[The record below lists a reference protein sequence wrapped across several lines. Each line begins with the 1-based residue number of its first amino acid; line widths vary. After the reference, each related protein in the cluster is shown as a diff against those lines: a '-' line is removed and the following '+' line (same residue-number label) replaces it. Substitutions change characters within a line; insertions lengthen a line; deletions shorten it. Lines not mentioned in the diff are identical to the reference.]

1 MALPA
6 VSIQVRSGD
15 EVDAALRRA
24 ADTAAAGARLIEWR
38 IDELAS
44 EPSAASATR
53 RLVDESPIPSIVTC
67 RTRSE
72 GGGFDGSDE
81 LRGALLATV
90 VGADHP
96 PRYVDIELAA
106 FERSRTLRAVLE
118 AALDSG
124 RDRDVHTSLILSAHD
139 FDRRPKDLLQK
150 VQRMVSEPMCAVI
163 KVAWHARSL
172 RDNLEA
178 FDLLAERRKP
188 MIALCTGRFGLLSRV
203 LAGKFGGLMTYAAQR
218 RGDET
223 ASGQPTLDELVN
235 LYRFRRIGPDTR
247 VYGIIGWP
255 AEHSVGPALHN
266 AGFEALGHDGVYL
279 PMPIGPGYEL
289 FKATVGAM
297 LDSPRLDF
305 RGASVTSP
313 HKQNLLRF
321 AREHGAAVGQNT
333 QRIGAANTLLVKD
346 DGALECLNT
355 DAPAFRE
362 ALCESMGIQVDGL
375 TGLRVAVLGAGGVG
389 RAVVAAL
396 AEAGART
403 VVFNRT
409 VKRAEI
415 LAAAFNGV
423 ASDSGKRAEVAVGEP
438 GAPRDVRFDV
448 IVNCTTIGMAGGPAP
463 ARSPLPEGVELGG
476 NVTVFDTVY
485 TPNRTPL
492 IIQAES
498 RGARTICGSAMFL
511 RQAAMQCERWTGKNA
526 PVEVFERQLAK
537 YFCQNPEP

>member
-6 VSIQVRSGD
+6 VSLQVRSGD

-223 ASGQPTLDELVN
+223 ASRQPTLDELVN
-235 LYRFRRIGPDTR
+235 L
-247 VYGIIGWP
+247 
-255 AEHSVGPALHN
+255 
-266 AGFEALGHDGVYL
+266 
-279 PMPIGPGYEL
+279 
-289 FKATVGAM
+289 
-297 LDSPRLDF
+297 
-305 RGASVTSP
+305 
-313 HKQNLLRF
+313 
-321 AREHGAAVGQNT
+321 
-333 QRIGAANTLLVKD
+333 
-346 DGALECLNT
+346 
-355 DAPAFRE
+355 
-362 ALCESMGIQVDGL
+362 
-375 TGLRVAVLGAGGVG
+375 
-389 RAVVAAL
+389 
-396 AEAGART
+396 
-403 VVFNRT
+403 
-409 VKRAEI
+409 
-415 LAAAFNGV
+415 
-423 ASDSGKRAEVAVGEP
+423 
-438 GAPRDVRFDV
+438 
-448 IVNCTTIGMAGGPAP
+448 
-463 ARSPLPEGVELGG
+463 
-476 NVTVFDTVY
+476 
-485 TPNRTPL
+485 
-492 IIQAES
+492 
-498 RGARTICGSAMFL
+498 
-511 RQAAMQCERWTGKNA
+511 
-526 PVEVFERQLAK
+526 
-537 YFCQNPEP
+537 